1 MTNIVYYSYPYWS
14 NDVNTSTI
22 VTEIG
27 KIIITVT
34 SSYSNTTRQNEII
47 ISAQNLPILS

>member
-1 MTNIVYYSYPYWS
+1 MINTVYCCYPYWS

-27 KIIITVT
+27 KVIITVT
-34 SSYSNTTRQNEII
+34 SSYSNATRQNEVI
-47 ISAQNLPILS
+47 ISALNLPVLS